1 MRKLLRFLALSWIL
15 LLAVQELHAQVGVSI
30 RILPPY
36 PNRIT
41 DYEAR
46 PQQVLIT
53 LTNQSAGTQ
62 QIQLR
67 ASVVGENEIRLE
79 VGQYY
84 KSPTPITLAPGQ
96 VRSLNGADLVTLFD
110 YNQLTY
116 SGITKDQFI
125 RGNGLP
131 EGNYQV
137 CMRAYDYT
145 TNAPISADE
154 PIGCSN
160 RFSITSLEPPLIIKP
175 FDNEELKPAVAN
187 IFTINWTTPPGAP
200 PSIRYKVRI
209 IEVLGNRNPNDAYLS
224 AVPPYFFEK
233 EVMGNVYVYNPA
245 DPQLTPGR
253 KYVLAVQA
261 VDPNGGF
268 TFRNNGISQVVPFG
282 FGAQQVANNET
293 KTPDQKQKP
302 KKPATTHSI
311 KGKALW
317 AFRASED
324 AYKGANGISSG
335 NSSLGYLGAQA
346 NVGNVLQM
354 PAAYPTGGLGTINL
368 NSGVTPAG
376 AGNTN
381 RPTSASG
388 QVRTETVGGLV
399 YAAFNPLTDNPN
411 NVRNA
416 MQTDRTL
423 AATVANNG
431 YVSSV
436 VVPPNLGNS
445 PPLSSYISVT
455 GHQKLDFGYDGS
467 LSTPA
472 STKHPLAG
480 ATVKIIGVPSDM
492 PVITNPFNNSVN
504 KEKEK
509 QQQEENNKFGIFS
522 PNAQKNND
530 IPSKGAK
537 PAATNSNTI
546 AANNNNNKGGK
557 PSSNSSSASV
567 SNNISPSGNAGKNN
581 NTNTFANLNFQLS
594 EPNLIASGKTDA
606 DGHFDVNF
614 LDPEYAGG
622 KRFKEL
628 KIVVSKGGLEQTK
641 IVSISVLNNPDIDL
655 GELICIANT
664 FRFTP
669 IIELPEIHGTAN
681 DNKKVVV
688 KIYREEADAMAYPP
702 LNYDGNLSPDKK
714 QKLVLNGRQM
724 VLVAADSTQVRNS
737 AQFKLAKLFH
747 GINYTVQI
755 STGVNAQAKSGLL
768 KVANIDM
775 SSTQMVNVK
784 PTYTLV
790 ASPPTLVGTV
800 QLSLKTGFASV
811 KGAVVKLEY
820 NEDDVEPQVVA
831 VGTGS
836 AILSGQYHSALVGN
850 VANANTNLQRAAAP
864 SQGGSA
870 RTGLSFTTMT
880 FYAPQMNGAING
892 GAQSNLQM
900 QTIGNSLNNTLT
912 QSYFGAY
919 TAVTDSAGNYTIN
932 NLPKLKE
939 GKTFTVKLLKVPN
952 QFKSLK
958 VEPTSEVVINRVGAG
973 ERREVSFRL
982 KPELVQVVGRVV
994 AENKTA
1000 LNNARLNFEGS
1011 TDYFNTGETGLFNT
1025 TYFAGEHYLIIK
1037 KEGYADARVKVVV
1050 PEKKQSG
1057 GAQQN
1062 GTAQLPGNIVQG
1074 AHLFNTVNVFEDTR
1088 ANQVLTNTKAN
1099 TVDLSIQ
1106 LLNTPT
1112 VKNQIAAGNS
1122 FSPLMF
1128 GVASSQGVAKI
1139 NDSGI
1144 KNVAAAVTPT
1154 VSPIKGGTGQIVSFT
1169 ANSSGSSGKITDFA
1183 SVNAMAQTFNNSAL
1197 VSSNYATNSLSSLD
1211 LGDVG
1216 FLKRKVG
1223 KVRFKVIDEV
1233 SNAAIANA
1241 TIKLFDTT
1249 AVTDNKGEWYYEG
1262 FGGDVKVAVTPPNG
1276 SAYVM
1281 VEQSLLINE
1290 TGDEVPKVIK
1300 LQKGINV
1307 TGSVASNGTPIAG
1320 ATIKVEEKPYLVTT
1334 TNATGQYSF
1343 YVPKGSFQLKASK
1356 SGYISKTESITVS
1369 SQAIVRDF
1377 ELGSGGGRNIAK
1389 VLGFDV
1395 ELDKMTA
1402 EGNGYRISGAF
1413 VNLTPTSDLK
1423 ASGAINL
1430 KFSNIKIS
1438 FDANGNA
1445 IPEGNKVVTD
1455 EISIPFKLMGFL
1467 PITFKSANGITV
1479 EADGTGGKIA
1489 AELVANT
1496 AQLTGSRGWGF
1507 PNTDIKLT
1515 PNNVSTLVT
1524 AFVSSSS
1531 APSGTRY
1538 SIKGPQSGWQGNIYG
1553 FKFIAHTDASFID
1566 REGLHLV
1573 GEIHTPDLGV
1583 IKSSTIKVEEFL
1595 VGVDLSIKRLNV
1607 SQSNLPSIKIMDWS
1621 ANLASLIFNEDG
1633 FKIGGN
1639 MVVKVPSSGTSNI
1652 NFSDVRIGK
1661 DAFFGG
1667 RFEIP
1672 ENGINIFNIVSLKK
1686 GSNPISFG
1694 QVPNQS
1700 GVYKLGGS
1708 GKIKFTKFITSEIN
1722 IPIFEVHTSGRFL
1735 VDAPTNFTAD
1745 LSFAKL
1751 KVTGIKF
1758 DSTTGTPLIG
1768 IQGSLSVDVPMLS
1781 LSAADITFKN
1791 TNGNVNFS
1799 VGKIKAGLDI
1809 PVIKT
1814 EVEVEMNHKGFAGA
1828 GKLGIPGTPINAAID
1843 FHYFKENGGIDFGA
1857 KFSAGVVIPIG
1868 FVTIERVGGG
1878 FSYNTGTKDFMID
1891 INGGLSI
1898 ANLGALVK
1906 LDPIGLTVRSGPV
1919 IEGYANVVV
1928 GTALNLAQAK
1938 VKLDIPQETFAI
1950 QVDASIEPIKGLAH
1964 AKLQGDLIISAKK
1977 DDAFAFLGAGID
1989 VNLLGLIQS
1998 NGEFALGVGVKN
2010 PASRG
2015 DRVSYYFRNVDN
2027 RYVRD
2032 IFSGV
2037 YINTTARMGIPENRP
2052 IGFDFKIASAELW
2065 YYTESNAK
2073 LIMNF
2078 AENNY
2083 LFGLSG
2089 RFGGGFEFCVAR
2101 IACMG
2106 FDYRACYEFMGGRND
2121 TDGWFISGSAAGRVS
2136 LKVGGCNPGC
2146 NDWIIRPF
2154 CAGFKVCGEGGA
2166 KISYKQRGGLSLGV
2180 FVGGNPICN

>member
-1 MRKLLRFLALSWIL
+1 MKKLLRFFAFGLVL
-15 LLAVQELHAQVGVSI
+15 LLAAQVLQAQVGVSI

-67 ASVVGENEIRLE
+67 ASVVGDNGIRLE
-79 VGQYY
+79 VGQNY
-84 KSPTPITLAPGQ
+84 KSPTPIILSPGQ

-110 YNQLTY
+110 YNKLTY

-131 EGNYQV
+131 EGSYQV
-137 CMRAYDYT
+137 CMRAFDYN

-175 FDNEELKPAVAN
+175 FENEELKQVAAN

-233 EVMGNVYVYNPA
+233 EVMGNVYVYNPS

-261 VDPNGGF
+261 IDPNGGF

-282 FGAQQVANNET
+282 FGTQEVVTTDT
-293 KTPDQKQKP
+293 KSPDGKEKQ

-324 AYKGANGISSG
+324 TYKGANGIS
-335 NSSLGYLGAQA
+335 LGGGLLGFLGAQN
-346 NVGNVLQM
+346 NVGAVVQM
-354 PAAYPTGGLGTINL
+354 PAAFPTAGLGTFSI
-368 NSGVTPAG
+368 NSGTTVGNSTP
-376 AGNTN
+376 N
-381 RPTSASG
+381 RGTSSTG
-388 QVRTETVGGLV
+388 QARTETIGGLV
-399 YAAFNPLTDNPN
+399 YASFNPLTDNAN

-416 MQTDRTL
+416 MSTDRTL
-423 AATVANNG
+423 VASVGNNG
-431 YVSSV
+431 YMASV
-436 VVPPNLGNS
+436 VAPPNLGS
-445 PPLSSYISVT
+445 TPPLSSYISVT
-455 GHQKLDFGYDGS
+455 GHQKLDFGIDVAV
-467 LSTPA
+467 STPS
-472 STKHPLAG
+472 STKNPFAG
-480 ATVKIIGVPSDM
+480 ATVKIIGVPFDI
-492 PVITNPFNNSVN
+492 PVVSNPFNNSVN
-504 KEKEK
+504 KQKEQ
-509 QQQEENNKFGIFS
+509 QQQEESSKFGIFS
-522 PNAQKNND
+522 ANVKNNST
-530 IPSKGAK
+530 PSKGNQSVSV
-537 PAATNSNTI
+537 NSAVNI
-546 AANNNNNKGGK
+546 GKGSNANSGAGSKAIE
-557 PSSNSSSASV
+557 PSSNLGKSTTSGASILTPR
-567 SNNISPSGNAGKNN
+567 SM
-581 NTNTFANLNFQLS
+581 

-606 DGHFDVNF
+606 NGNFDVNF

-628 KIVVSKGGLEQTK
+628 KIVISKGGLEQTK
-641 IVSISVLNNPDIDL
+641 VVPISVLNNPDIDL
-655 GELICIANT
+655 GEIICIANT
-664 FRFTP
+664 YRFTP
-669 IIELPEIHGTAN
+669 TIELPDIHGTAN

-688 KIYREEADAMAYPP
+688 KVYREEADAVAYPF
-702 LNYDGNLSPDKK
+702 LAHDGNLAADKK
-714 QKLVLNGRQM
+714 QKLVINGKQM
-724 VLVAADSTQVRNS
+724 VLVAADSTQVKS
-737 AQFKLAKLFH
+737 AAQFKLSRLFH

-755 STGVNAQAKSGLL
+755 STGINAQGKSGGL
-768 KVANIDM
+768 KVADVDLN
-775 SSTQMVNVK
+775 STQIVNVK

-790 ASPPTLVGTV
+790 ASPPAVAGTV

-811 KGAVVKLEY
+811 KGAIVKVEF
-820 NEDDVEPQVVA
+820 NDDDVEPQVGMVNVG
-831 VGTGS
+831 VGT
-836 AILSGQYHSALVGN
+836 ATMLAGQQYQSNLVGA
-850 VANANTNLQRAAAP
+850 VIGANSNLQRAATPVKANN
-864 SQGGSA
+864 SVGAAIS
-870 RTGLSFTTMT
+870 STTTT
-880 FYAPQMNGAING
+880 FYAPQV
-892 GAQSNLQM
+892 
-900 QTIGNSLNNTLT
+900 GNSVFGGGQSAQLTQTVGNVLNNSLST

-919 TAVTDSAGNYTIN
+919 TATTDSAGNYIIN

-939 GKTFTVKLLKVPN
+939 GKSFTVKLLRVPN
-952 QFKSLK
+952 EFKSLK
-958 VEPTSEVVINRVGAG
+958 VEPTSEVVINRVGPG
-973 ERREVSFRL
+973 ERKEVSFRL
-982 KPELVQVVGRVV
+982 KPDLVQVVGRVV

-1057 GAQQN
+1057 GTQQN
-1062 GTAQLPGNIVQG
+1062 GTTQLPGNIVQG
-1074 AHLFNTVNVFEDTR
+1074 QHLFNTLNVFEDTR
-1088 ANQVLTNTKAN
+1088 ANQTLTNTKAN
-1099 TVDLSIQ
+1099 TVDLTIQ
-1106 LLNTPT
+1106 LVNTPT
-1112 VKNQIAAGNS
+1112 VKNQLSTGAT

-1128 GVASSQGVAKI
+1128 GVASSQGAAKI
-1139 NDSGI
+1139 NASGI
-1144 KNVAAAVTPT
+1144 KGVATAVTPT
-1154 VSPIKGGTGQIVSFT
+1154 AAPVKAGVGQVVSFT
-1169 ANSSGSSGKITDFA
+1169 SNNNTSSTNKITDFT
-1183 SVNAMAQTFNNSAL
+1183 SFSAVGEMYNGPL
-1197 VSSNYATNSLSSLD
+1197 VGSNYGVNSLSSLD
-1211 LGDVG
+1211 LGDIG

-1223 KVRFKVIDEV
+1223 KIRFKIVDEI
-1233 SNAAIANA
+1233 SNAVIANA

-1249 AVTDNKGEWYYEG
+1249 AVTDSKGEWYYEG
-1262 FGGDVKVAVTPPNG
+1262 FGGDAKVTITPPSN

-1290 TGDEVPKVIK
+1290 TGDEVARIIK

-1307 TGSVASNGTPIAG
+1307 TGSVASNGTAIAG

-1356 SGYISKTESITVS
+1356 SGYVSKTESITVNE
-1369 SQAIVRDF
+1369 QPLLKDF

-1389 VLGFDV
+1389 ILGFDV
-1395 ELDKMTA
+1395 ELDKMTS
-1402 EGNGYRISGAF
+1402 EGNGYRISGTF
-1413 VNLTPTSDLK
+1413 VNLVPTSDLK
-1423 ASGAINL
+1423 ASTAINL

-1438 FDANGNA
+1438 FDAGGNA

-1455 EISIPFKLMGFL
+1455 EISVPFKLMGFL
-1467 PITFKSANGITV
+1467 PVTFKSANGITV
-1479 EADGTGGKIA
+1479 EAEGTGGKIA

-1496 AQLTGSRGWGF
+1496 AQISGSRGWGF
-1507 PNTDIKLT
+1507 PNTDMKLT
-1515 PNNVSTLVT
+1515 PSNATALVT

-1531 APSGTRY
+1531 VPSSTRY
-1538 SIKGPQSGWQGNIYG
+1538 SIKGTQSGWQGDIYG
-1553 FKFIAHTDASFID
+1553 FKFIAQTDASFID

-1583 IKSSTIKVEEFL
+1583 IKSSTVKVEEFL
-1595 VGVDLSIKRLNV
+1595 VGTDLSIKRLNV
-1607 SQSNLPSIKIMDWS
+1607 SQSNLPSIKILDWS
-1621 ANLASLIFNEDG
+1621 ANLASLLFNEDG

-1639 MVVKVPSSGTSNI
+1639 MVIKVPSSGTSNI
-1652 NFSDVRIGK
+1652 SFSDVRIGK

-1667 RFEIP
+1667 KFEIP

-1686 GSNPISFG
+1686 GSSPISFG
-1694 QVPNQS
+1694 QVPNQN

-1708 GKIKFTKFITSEIN
+1708 GKIRFTKFITSEIN
-1722 IPIFEVHTSGRFL
+1722 IPVFEVHTSGRFL
-1735 VDAPTNFTAD
+1735 VDAPTNFSAD
-1745 LSFAKL
+1745 ISFAKI

-1758 DSTTGTPLIG
+1758 DNTAGSPSIG

-1781 LSAADITFKN
+1781 LSAADITYKN
-1791 TNGNVNFS
+1791 TNGSVNFS
-1799 VGKIKAGLDI
+1799 IGKIKASLDI

-1814 EVEVEMNHKGFAGA
+1814 EVEVVMSDKGFAGA
-1828 GKLGIPGTPINAAID
+1828 GKLGIPGTPINAGID

-1878 FSYNTGTKDFMID
+1878 FRYNTGTKDFMID

-1919 IEGYANVVV
+1919 IEGYADVVV
-1928 GTALNLAQAK
+1928 GTALNLAQAR
-1938 VKLDIPQETFAI
+1938 VKIDIPQKTFAV
-1950 QVDASIEPIKGLAH
+1950 QVDASIEPIKGVAH
-1964 AKLQGDLIISAKK
+1964 AKLQGDLIISTKEN
-1977 DDAFAFLGAGID
+1977 DAFVFLGAGVD

-2010 PASRG
+2010 PTTRG

-2032 IFSGV
+2032 VFSGV
-2037 YINTTARMGIPENRP
+2037 YINTTARMGIPENRA
-2052 IGFDFKIASAELW
+2052 IGFDFKIASAKIW

-2073 LIMNF
+2073 LILNF
-2078 AENNY
+2078 AESSY

-2089 RFGGGFEFCVAR
+2089 KFGGGFEFCIAS
-2101 IACMG
+2101 IACAG
-2106 FDYRACYEFMGGRND
+2106 FNYRACYEFMGGRND
-2121 TDGWFISGSAAGRVS
+2121 IDGWFISGKAAGRVS

-2146 NDWIIRPF
+2146 NDWIIKPW

-2166 KISYKQRGGLSLGV
+2166 EVSYKQKGGLKLGV
-2180 FVGGNPICN
+2180 FVGGNPLCN

>member
-1 MRKLLRFLALSWIL
+1 MKKLLRFFILGAVL
-15 LLAVQELHAQVGVSI
+15 LLAAQVLRAQVGVSI

-67 ASVVGENEIRLE
+67 ASVVGDNGIRLE
-79 VGQYY
+79 VGQNY

-110 YNQLTY
+110 YNKLTY

-131 EGNYQV
+131 EGSYQV
-137 CMRAYDYT
+137 CMRAFDYNT
-145 TNAPISADE
+145 GAPISADE

-160 RFSITSLEPPLIIKP
+160 RFSITSLEPPLVIKP
-175 FDNEELKPAVAN
+175 FENEELKQVAAN

-282 FGAQQVANNET
+282 FGIQEVTAKKET
-293 KTPDQKQKP
+293 EPTDTKQKP

-317 AFRASED
+317 AFKTSED

-335 NSSLGYLGAQA
+335 RGLLGFLGAQN
-346 NVGNVLQM
+346 NVGAVVQM
-354 PAAYPTGGLGTINL
+354 PAAFPTGGLTTYGA
-368 NSGVTPAG
+368 NSGVTAG
-376 AGNTN
+376 AAN
-381 RPTSASG
+381 RGAAASIPI
-388 QVRTETVGGLV
+388 RNETVGGLV
-399 YAAFNPLTDNPN
+399 YAAFNPLTDNPG

-416 MQTDRTL
+416 ISTDRTL
-423 AATVANNG
+423 MASVAGNG

-436 VVPPNLGNS
+436 VTTPNLGNS
-445 PPLSSYISVT
+445 APLSSYISVT
-455 GHQKLDFGYDGS
+455 GHQELDFGNDVGV
-467 LSTPA
+467 STPS
-472 STKHPLAG
+472 STKNPLAG
-480 ATVKIIGVPSDM
+480 ATVKIIGVPLDFPALS
-492 PVITNPFNNSVN
+492 NPFNSNVN
-504 KEKEK
+504 QQQEK
-509 QQQEENNKFGIFS
+509 QQQEELSKFGIFM
-522 PNAQKNND
+522 PNAQNT
-530 IPSKGAK
+530 PPTKGTPPTSSVSSPTEGKGSK
-537 PAATNSNTI
+537 PASGSGQG
-546 AANNNNNKGGK
+546 NNLQ
-557 PSSNSSSASV
+557 
-567 SNNISPSGNAGKNN
+567 PSGNAGVNN
-581 NTNTFANLNFQLS
+581 NQRLVNANLKPLGDA
-594 EPNLIASGKTDA
+594 NLIASGKTD
-606 DGHFDVNF
+606 DNGNFDVNF
-614 LDPEYAGG
+614 LDPEYTGG
-622 KRFKEL
+622 KKFKEL

-641 IVSISVLNNPDIDL
+641 VVPISVLNTPDIDL
-655 GELICIANT
+655 GEFICIANT

-669 IIELPEIHGTAN
+669 TIELPDIHGTAN

-688 KIYREEADAMAYPP
+688 KIYREDADAIAYPF
-702 LNYDGNLSPDKK
+702 LNYDGNLAADKK
-714 QKLVLNGRQM
+714 QKQLINGKLM
-724 VLVAADSTQVRNS
+724 VLVAADSTQVKSS
-737 AQFKLAKLFH
+737 AQFKLSKLFH
-747 GINYTVQI
+747 GISYTVQI
-755 STGVNAQAKSGLL
+755 STGINASGKSGLL
-768 KVANIDM
+768 KVAEIKDL
-775 SSTQMVNVK
+775 SSTQVVNVK

-790 ASPPTLVGTV
+790 ASPPAVVGTV
-800 QLSLKTGFASV
+800 QLSLKTGFASI
-811 KGAVVKLEY
+811 KGAIVKVEF
-820 NEDDVEPQVVA
+820 NEDDVEPQVGIVNLGA
-831 VGTGS
+831 AG
-836 AILSGQYHSALVGN
+836 ILAGQQYSNTLVG
-850 VANANTNLQRAAAP
+850 AAINANSNLQRAAA
-864 SQGGSA
+864 A
-870 RTGLSFTTMT
+870 V
-880 FYAPQMNGAING
+880 
-892 GAQSNLQM
+892 QSNNNV
-900 QTIGNSLNNTLT
+900 GNTLSLT
-912 QSYFGAY
+912 TNRFYTPQVGSSILGGGQSNTLLQTPSSALNSTVIHSYLGAY
-919 TAVTDSAGNYTIN
+919 SAVTDSAGNFIIS

-939 GKTFTVKLLKVPN
+939 GKSFTVKLVRVPN

-958 VEPTSEVVINRVGAG
+958 VEPGNEVVINRVAPG
-973 ERREVSFRL
+973 ERKEVSFRL
-982 KPELVQVVGRVV
+982 KPDLVQVVGRVV

-1025 TYFAGEHYLIIK
+1025 TYFAGEHYLVIK

-1057 GAQQN
+1057 GTPQN
-1062 GTAQLPGNIVQG
+1062 RATQLPDNIVQG
-1074 AHLFNTVNVFEDTR
+1074 QHLFNTLNVFEDTR
-1088 ANQVLTNTKAN
+1088 ANQTLTNTKAN
-1099 TVDLSIQ
+1099 TVDLTIQ
-1106 LLNTPT
+1106 LVNTPT
-1112 VKNQIAAGNS
+1112 VKNQLSTGAT

-1128 GVASSQGVAKI
+1128 GVASSQSAAKI
-1139 NDSGI
+1139 NTSGI
-1144 KNVAAAVTPT
+1144 KAVAMVVKPT
-1154 VSPIKGGTGQIVSFT
+1154 VAPVKAGVGQVVSYSVSSPSS
-1169 ANSSGSSGKITDFA
+1169 NSSRINDFT
-1183 SVNAMAQTFNNSAL
+1183 SVSALGEMFNGPL
-1197 VSSNYATNSLSSLD
+1197 VSSNYAVNSLSSLD
-1211 LGDVG
+1211 LGDIG

-1223 KVRFKVIDEV
+1223 KIRFKIVDET

-1262 FGGDVKVAVTPPNG
+1262 FGGDVKVTVTPPSN
-1276 SAYVM
+1276 STYVM

-1290 TGDEVPKVIK
+1290 TGDEVARVIK
-1300 LQKGINV
+1300 LQKGVNV
-1307 TGSVASNGTPIAG
+1307 TGTVTSDGAAIAG

-1334 TNATGQYSF
+1334 TTATGTYSF
-1343 YVPKGSFQLKASK
+1343 YIPKGSFQLKAAK
-1356 SGYISKTESITVS
+1356 SGYLAKTESITVN
-1369 SQAIVRDF
+1369 QQPLQRDF

-1389 VLGFDV
+1389 ILGFDV

-1402 EGNGYRISGAF
+1402 EGTGYRISGAF
-1413 VNLTPTSDLK
+1413 VNLVPISELK
-1423 ASGAINL
+1423 AVGSVNL
-1430 KFSNIKIS
+1430 KFSNIKVN
-1438 FDANGNA
+1438 FDATGNA
-1445 IPEGNKVVTD
+1445 VPEGNKVVTD
-1455 EISIPFKLMGFL
+1455 EVSIPFKLMGFL
-1467 PITFKSANGITV
+1467 PVSFKMPNGITV
-1479 EADGTGGKIA
+1479 EAEGTGGKIV
-1489 AELVANT
+1489 AELSANT
-1496 AQLTGSRGWGF
+1496 SQITASRGWGLQ
-1507 PNTDIKLT
+1507 NADVTLM
-1515 PNNVSTLVT
+1515 PNNATAFVT
-1524 AFVSSSS
+1524 AFVSS
-1531 APSGTRY
+1531 GTVPATTRF
-1538 SIKGPQSGWQGNIYG
+1538 SIRGPQGGWQGNVYG
-1553 FKFIAHTDASFID
+1553 FKLVVQTDASYID

-1573 GEIHTPDLGV
+1573 GALHTPDLGV
-1583 IKSSTIKVEEFL
+1583 IKASNINIEEFL
-1595 VGVDLSIKRLNV
+1595 IGSDLSIKRLNL
-1607 SQSNLPSIKIMDWS
+1607 SQSNLPSIKILDWS
-1621 ANLASLIFNEDG
+1621 ANLASLLFNEDG

-1639 MVVKVPSSGTSNI
+1639 MVIKVPSSGTSNI
-1652 NFSDVRIGK
+1652 SFSDVRIGK

-1667 RFEIP
+1667 KFEIP

-1686 GSNPISFG
+1686 GSTPISFG
-1694 QVPNQS
+1694 QVPNQN

-1708 GKIKFTKFITSEIN
+1708 GKIRFTKFITSEIN
-1722 IPIFEVHTSGRFL
+1722 IPVFEVHTSGRFL
-1735 VDAPTNFTAD
+1735 VDAPTNFSAD
-1745 LSFAKL
+1745 ITFAKI

-1758 DSTTGTPLIG
+1758 DNTGGSPSIG

-1781 LSAADITFKN
+1781 LSAADITYKN
-1791 TNGNVNFS
+1791 NNGNVNFS
-1799 VGKIKAGLDI
+1799 IGKIRASLDI

-1814 EVEVEMNHKGFAGA
+1814 EVEVTMNDKGFAGA

-1878 FSYNTGTKDFMID
+1878 FRYNTGTKDFMID

-1919 IEGYANVVV
+1919 IEGYADVVV
-1928 GTALNLAQAK
+1928 GTALNLAQAR
-1938 VKLDIPQETFAI
+1938 VKLDIPQKTFAV
-1950 QVDASIEPIKGLAH
+1950 QVDASIEPIKGVAH
-1964 AKLQGDLIISAKK
+1964 AKLQGDLIISTKEN
-1977 DDAFAFLGAGID
+1977 DAFVFLGAGVD

-2010 PASRG
+2010 PTTRG

-2032 IFSGV
+2032 VFSGV
-2037 YINTTARMGIPENRP
+2037 CINTTARMGIPENRA
-2052 IGFDFKIASAELW
+2052 IGFDFKIASAKIW

-2073 LIMNF
+2073 LILNF
-2078 AENNY
+2078 AESSY

-2089 RFGGGFEFCVAR
+2089 KFGGGFEFCIAS
-2101 IACMG
+2101 IACAG
-2106 FDYRACYEFMGGRND
+2106 FNYRACYEFMGGRND
-2121 TDGWFISGSAAGRVS
+2121 IDGWFISGKAAGRVS

-2146 NDWIIRPF
+2146 NDWIIKPW

-2166 KISYKQRGGLSLGV
+2166 EVSYKQKGGLKLGV
-2180 FVGGNPICN
+2180 FVGGNPLCN